1 MVETKFPKFEWGT
14 VCEKNS
20 GHTQNEWGIK
30 RKSQNKIIAYTVAW
44 DKSQE

>member
-1 MVETKFPKFEWGT
+1 VEKIRLCGQEW
-14 VCEKNS
+14 VELVDKA
-20 GHTQNEWGIK
+20 